1 MNFSFDTVFKYDTK
15 ISKIEE
21 SVFLGWLSV
30 LLGILDYRNQN
41 TVCAK
46 PSYLCSVGYGVKL
59 ILIWKKMEYI
69 SGLQCVVVNMCKCNT
84 KLGYESVS

>member
-1 MNFSFDTVFKYDTK
+1 MF
-15 ISKIEE
+15 
-21 SVFLGWLSV
+21 
-30 LLGILDYRNQN
+30 LGILDYRNQDYRN
-41 TVCAK
+41 VIYAK

-69 SGLQCVVVNMCKCNT
+69 SGLQCVDVNMFKYNT

>member
-69 SGLQCVVVNMCKCNT
+69 SGPQCVVVNMCKCNT